1 MSFLAPQTQNGPC
14 AVEGYRAGSEGAT
27 CIFSGIT
34 FLQERSFDP
43 CSLACVMTKYRLT
56 LNHGVCLLA
65 LADQVS
71 VDSFIFAVDVHV

>member
-1 MSFLAPQTQNGPC
+1 MGPVLLRFIELGLKEPLAYFL
-14 AVEGYRAGSEGAT
+14 GSL
-27 CIFSGIT
+27 S
-34 FLQERSFDP
+34 